1 MFIWLYRCHNHDSI
15 YVLLFYSPAKQTPES
30 HPWRLSHLR
39 KVHVLWRLRRKDIWW
54 LSGLPRVEKL
64 NVVVGHIPVLSQD
77 FRGLGSFQ
85 KKMIVEG
92 VKLLGNKNCI
102 CCTPRRDKELKLTL
116 KYLMG
121 QGKCKGSKSKAL
133 QQCQRA
139 VVIQSKTISFQS
151 HRGMAGNGSKNNH
164 RWNRHWRSSCL
175 GLKSN
180 GLLGEEESQGRDTS
194 PAYERLILF
203 QFHLEK

>member
-1 MFIWLYRCHNHDSI
+1 
-15 YVLLFYSPAKQTPES
+15 
-30 HPWRLSHLR
+30 
-39 KVHVLWRLRRKDIWW
+39 
-54 LSGLPRVEKL
+54 
-64 NVVVGHIPVLSQD
+64 
-77 FRGLGSFQ
+77 
-85 KKMIVEG
+85 MIVEG

-194 PAYERLILF
+194 PAYEHLILF